1 VSLDLRNLNRKV
13 LFFRVTSIALSLFFL
28 ELGLRGLDL
37 PKFDACLRK
46 LQIGI
51 PDPELGFITAPG
63 NTVANF
69 TMNEVGL
76 RGPALPKEKPSGHY
90 RVLFIGDSTCWGLG
104 VPLDETFASIS
115 SQLIADDHPEL
126 TVEFLIGAVPG
137 YSSYQSRIML
147 QRLLPMQPDLVVF
160 YVGAR
165 NDHNRARYFRDEE
178 IPQRFARRQ
187 AAWHQ
192 IRLLRVAEYIRDRSY
207 RKFFRQLRTWEAKS
221 RVPPESFKKNMLA
234 MLTSVSDAGAKSIM
248 LIPPYSDRL
257 LEKHPTIL
265 KYQTIL
271 EETAQQFKVPYVKLQ
286 DQFEQHDPNDV
297 YFADHYHFNGSGH
310 ELTARQIHA
319 VAEKEVL
326 IGAILYRAGANP

>member
-1 VSLDLRNLNRKV
+1 
-13 LFFRVTSIALSLFFL
+13 
-28 ELGLRGLDL
+28 
-37 PKFDACLRK
+37 
-46 LQIGI
+46 
-51 PDPELGFITAPG
+51 
-63 NTVANF
+63 
-69 TMNEVGL
+69 
-76 RGPALPKEKPSGHY
+76 
-90 RVLFIGDSTCWGLG
+90 
-104 VPLDETFASIS
+104 
-115 SQLIADDHPEL
+115 
-126 TVEFLIGAVPG
+126 
-137 YSSYQSRIML
+137 
-147 QRLLPMQPDLVVF
+147 
-160 YVGAR
+160 
-165 NDHNRARYFRDEE
+165 
-178 IPQRFARRQ
+178 
-187 AAWHQ
+187 
-192 IRLLRVAEYIRDRSY
+192 
-207 RKFFRQLRTWEAKS
+207 
-221 RVPPESFKKNMLA
+221 MLA